1 MTMEIFLI
9 AILVLL
15 FAASII
21 IRFINELRRK
31 NICTKYSFTS
41 TKMQFSPFNTVYSY
55 KGDWE
60 NYKVDVLELRS
71 APYSSI
77 SVSLFFSNPA
87 EVFSTY
93 KIKGLFIKPRNFFG
107 NKLDKILLV
116 QSKPASAGKFMFNS
130 EILFKRILF
139 TQSLYWI
146 FIKALFGGMEI
157 IRIVPSGK
165 ITINA
170 PKSGFNENKM
180 VKLLNIGKKIIEL
193 LGEYK

>member
-1 MTMEIFLI
+1 MRMEIFLI
-9 AILVLL
+9 GILVLL
-15 FAASII
+15 FVISII
-21 IRFINELRRK
+21 TRLINELRRK
-31 NICTKYSFTS
+31 NICTKYSFTQ
-41 TKMQFSPFNTVYSY
+41 TKMQFSPFNIVYSY
-55 KGDWE
+55 KGDWG
-60 NYKVDVLELRS
+60 NYKVEVLELRS

-87 EVFSTY
+87 KVFLVY
-93 KIKGLFIKPRNFFG
+93 KIKGLFIKLRDFFG

-116 QSKPASAGKFMFNS
+116 QSEPISAGKFIFNS

-139 TQSLYWI
+139 TQSLWWV
-146 FIKALFGGMEI
+146 FIKTLFGGIEI

-180 VKLLNIGKKIIEL
+180 VKLLTIGKEIVEL